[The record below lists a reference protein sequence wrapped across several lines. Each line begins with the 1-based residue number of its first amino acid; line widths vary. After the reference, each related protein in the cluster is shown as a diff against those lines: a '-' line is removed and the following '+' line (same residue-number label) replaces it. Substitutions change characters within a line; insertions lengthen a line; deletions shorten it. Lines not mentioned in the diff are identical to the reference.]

1 LGFKTF
7 ITSGSAFQQQATPA
21 TPPAHTFLQQAL
33 ADEAQAS
40 GSYTRISQGSIN
52 LSEFS
57 GIQHTPDIKPDFM
70 GLTPEGRIDM
80 IEIRSPSQTV
90 QSLYRKLEEAMGRLP
105 EHMRGEFDVID
116 PQDAFR

>member
-1 LGFKTF
+1 
-7 ITSGSAFQQQATPA
+7 
-21 TPPAHTFLQQAL
+21 
-33 ADEAQAS
+33 
-40 GSYTRISQGSIN
+40 
-52 LSEFS
+52 
-57 GIQHTPDIKPDFM
+57 M